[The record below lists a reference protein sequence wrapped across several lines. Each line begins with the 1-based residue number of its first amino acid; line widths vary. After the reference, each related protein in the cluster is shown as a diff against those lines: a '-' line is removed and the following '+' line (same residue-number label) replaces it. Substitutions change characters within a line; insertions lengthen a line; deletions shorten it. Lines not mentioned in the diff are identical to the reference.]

1 MSDIFNIREQIF
13 LNNDTK
19 RIVMKINTDR
29 LDPDDHRNSAKRIL
43 NEIPPNWEESNNR
56 VIFLAVEIFHDR
68 TYMAFDINHVTY
80 DFHTAH
86 LDKIILPVYLLR
98 RIHQGRYWALIRL
111 SQEDDDRLCTRL
123 ADLHEAY
130 GYDAELPIV
139 EDHTSI
145 IVHANPRSLV
155 R

>member
-1 MSDIFNIREQIF
+1 MSDSFNIREQIF

-29 LDPDDHRNSAKRIL
+29 LDPHDHRNSAKRIL
-43 NEIPPNWEESNNR
+43 ENILPNWEEDNR
-56 VIFLAVEIFHDR
+56 VNLLAVEVFHDR

-86 LDKIILPVYLLR
+86 LDKTILPVYLLR
-98 RIHQGRYWALIRL
+98 WIHQGRHWALIRL

-123 ADLHEAY
+123 ADLHEDH
-130 GYDAELPIV
+130 GYDVELPIV

>member
-1 MSDIFNIREQIF
+1 MSDISNIREQIF

-19 RIVMKINTDR
+19 RIVMKRNTER
-29 LDPDDHRNSAKRIL
+29 LNPHDHRNSAKRIL
-43 NEIPPNWEESNNR
+43 NENLPNLEESNNR
-56 VIFLAVEIFHDR
+56 VIFLAVEVFHDR
-68 TYMAFDINHVTY
+68 TYMAFDINHFTY

-86 LDKIILPVYLLR
+86 LDKTILPVYSLR
-98 RIHQGRYWALIRL
+98 QVHKDRHWALIRL
-111 SQEDDDRLCTRL
+111 SQEDDDRLCIRL
-123 ADLHEAY
+123 ADLHEAH
-130 GYDAELPIV
+130 GYDVQLPIV